1 MRRTPS
7 DSRSVGDVPGAGVFR
22 KFDRSTWTH
31 GPDGTGAET
40 RKSSTRGGGRDE
52 TREPRSGPKGE
63 ERTKS
68 GNPSGS
74 GRTPKRPSTGAGGQ
88 RKAAMSTGT
97 EQSRSR
103 GETTE
108 RRKQLAD
115 VVAAAWKTIAA
126 SVAMRWLARPDQLGT
141 GIADAATERTAKSGT
156 AIVLAAALAAALP
169 LFAPATASGQASE
182 IVKVRRGNGDAS
194 VILTFQ
200 RNLRTDPMPPR
211 ARFGVREPGFATEVP
226 TSLSIN
232 GATLT
237 LQMPT
242 HLHTEPTVEAVW
254 LPEPG
259 ATNNLAYTDG
269 TAISGFTVE
278 ATTAPTVSSATTDAG
293 GNSVTINF
301 DEAMDTTKKPSIS
314 VFTIKADDTVLDLGT
329 DFTYASRSTTIPLA
343 ANTWIEHGQSATIS
357 YSQPSTDPLQDQT
370 QAFLVSFSDLAVTN
384 SVIDDPAVTVF
395 EDGLFLSYPVVLGTT
410 QVPATTAYSVTVD
423 GANRSVSKV
432 AVSSGNLVTLT
443 LSAAV
448 NYGERVTVSY
458 DPPATNPL
466 LDGDGVGMP
475 PIDAAAATNNTAQ
488 AHTRAVVNANQL
500 TITYP
505 AALTTTQVPAAST
518 FSATVERATT
528 VALTV
533 SKVEVSDFTVTLTLS
548 QAVNAAEVVTMT
560 YNRPATNPLLYADGS
575 RALAFSGAAVVN
587 ATKGYFQSAAVLDNQ
602 LGINFDTEL
611 IVGASA
617 PAPAVGQFTVEVEG
631 ARRNVTN
638 IARRGRTATLT
649 LASAVSEGEVVTV
662 GYAKPATNR
671 LKSTAGEIAAF
682 SDQEV
687 LNITGRLPK
696 ISSVA
701 ITSTPALDADGNGTP
716 ETYGANETIDIDIE
730 FNNPVEVIDDGSASN
745 VYVWLDMAPNNTLDL
760 AEDRRAVPFYA
771 TGRGDRIMRFRY
783 TVEAGDRD
791 ADGVFVQP
799 EPNNNTVVFLREGAV
814 VQAPGLSEA
823 LADLTL
829 AGLPFAG
836 DPNHRVDGSRQ
847 AGDRTPPEVSG
858 ATADA
863 TTLKVTFDETLDASS
878 APAGDAF
885 TVSGGRTGT
894 GTAMI
899 SGDTAT
905 VTLDSAVL
913 KDETVT
919 VSYEQPASSPL
930 QDAAGNAVASFS
942 GESVTNLTE
951 RERPIAD
958 AGDDVEADPDERV
971 TLDGSASTDPNGDRL
986 TFAWTQVD
994 GETVTL
1000 SGANSA
1006 RLSFTAPAGSGVLTF
1021 RLTVTDPNGLT
1032 DTDEVSVFVGSPPQ
1046 AGRPVADA
1054 GDDVEVEPGAR
1065 VTFNGV
1071 GSSAPE
1077 DGSLSYTWQQLS
1089 GPSVRLDGA
1098 ASAQVSF
1105 TAPREPSVL
1114 VFRLTVTS
1122 EAGITDTDDVRA
1134 IVGGLRPPVA
1144 DAGND
1149 LEAEPGQR
1157 VTLDGTGSTDPAGFG
1172 LTFAWEQTAGERVA
1186 LSGTDSA
1193 RLSFTAP
1200 ETPGSLSFR
1209 LTVTDRDGLFDTDKV
1224 TVTVGDQGV
1233 SFGDAE
1239 IGTLNLTVGERI
1251 EPVRLPEASGGNGT
1265 LRYSLRS
1272 QPPGFAGLDYD
1283 ARSRWLTGVARDA
1296 GTFTFTW
1303 RATDADGDTA
1313 TVIFLVVV
1321 NSTPSAHAG
1330 NDIAVEPGG
1339 YVRLD
1344 GSRSADPEG
1353 DILTF
1358 AWTQIRGE
1366 QVTLPDPSYVQPSF
1380 SPCLTGLP
1388 TIL

>member
-1 MRRTPS
+1 M
-7 DSRSVGDVPGAGVFR
+7 
-22 KFDRSTWTH
+22 
-31 GPDGTGAET
+31 
-40 RKSSTRGGGRDE
+40 
-52 TREPRSGPKGE
+52 
-63 ERTKS
+63 
-68 GNPSGS
+68 
-74 GRTPKRPSTGAGGQ
+74 
-88 RKAAMSTGT
+88 
-97 EQSRSR
+97 
-103 GETTE
+103 
-108 RRKQLAD
+108 
-115 VVAAAWKTIAA
+115 
-126 SVAMRWLARPDQLGT
+126 
-141 GIADAATERTAKSGT
+141 
-156 AIVLAAALAAALP
+156 
-169 LFAPATASGQASE
+169 
-182 IVKVRRGNGDAS
+182 
-194 VILTFQ
+194 
-200 RNLRTDPMPPR
+200 
-211 ARFGVREPGFATEVP
+211 
-226 TSLSIN
+226 
-232 GATLT
+232 
-237 LQMPT
+237 
-242 HLHTEPTVEAVW
+242 
-254 LPEPG
+254 
-259 ATNNLAYTDG
+259 
-269 TAISGFTVE
+269 
-278 ATTAPTVSSATTDAG
+278 
-293 GNSVTINF
+293 NS
-301 DEAMDTTKKPSIS
+301 
-314 VFTIKADDTVLDLGT
+314 
-329 DFTYASRSTTIPLA
+329 
-343 ANTWIEHGQSATIS
+343 
-357 YSQPSTDPLQDQT
+357 
-370 QAFLVSFSDLAVTN
+370 
-384 SVIDDPAVTVF
+384 
-395 EDGLFLSYPVVLGTT
+395 
-410 QVPATTAYSVTVD
+410 
-423 GANRSVSKV
+423 
-432 AVSSGNLVTLT
+432 
-443 LSAAV
+443 
-448 NYGERVTVSY
+448 
-458 DPPATNPL
+458 
-466 LDGDGVGMP
+466 
-475 PIDAAAATNNTAQ
+475 
-488 AHTRAVVNANQL
+488 
-500 TITYP
+500 
-505 AALTTTQVPAAST
+505 
-518 FSATVERATT
+518 
-528 VALTV
+528 
-533 SKVEVSDFTVTLTLS
+533 
-548 QAVNAAEVVTMT
+548 
-560 YNRPATNPLLYADGS
+560 
-575 RALAFSGAAVVN
+575 
-587 ATKGYFQSAAVLDNQ
+587 TKGYFQSAAVLGDE

-611 IVGASA
+611 IIGAGA
-617 PAPAVGQFTVEVEG
+617 PAPAVGSFTVEVEG
-631 ARRNVTN
+631 ASRSVTN

-649 LASAVSEGEVVTV
+649 LASAVSAGENVTV
-662 GYAKPATNR
+662 GYAKPATNP
-671 LKSTAGEIAAF
+671 LKTTAGEVAAF
-682 SDQEV
+682 SDEEV
-687 LNITGRLPK
+687 LNLTGRLPA
-696 ISSVA
+696 ITSVT
-701 ITSTPALDADGNGTP
+701 ITSTPGVDTDGNGTP
-716 ETYGANETIDIDIE
+716 DTYGLNETIDIDVE
-730 FNNPVEVIDDGSASN
+730 FDNPVEVIDDGSAGN
-745 VYVWLDMAPNNTLDL
+745 VYVRLDMAPNNTLDL
-760 AEDRRAVPFYA
+760 AADRRAVPFHA

-783 TVEAGDRD
+783 TVEAADQD

-799 EPNNNTVVFLREGAV
+799 DPNNNTVVFLSSGAAV
-814 VQAPGLSEA
+814 HAPGLSEA
-823 LADLTL
+823 VADLTL

-836 DPNHRVDGSRQ
+836 DPSHRVDGSRQ

-919 VSYEQPASSPL
+919 VSYEQPATSPL

-942 GESVTNLTE
+942 DQSVTNLTE

-1006 RLSFTAPAGSGVLTF
+1006 RLSFTAPAGAGVLTF

-1065 VTFNGV
+1065 VTFNGAN
-1071 GSSAPE
+1071 SSAPE
-1077 DGSLSYTWQQLS
+1077 DGSLSYTWQQLA

-1105 TAPREPSVL
+1105 TAPREPGVL

-1122 EAGITDTDDVRA
+1122 EAGLTDTDDVRA

-1157 VTLDGTGSTDPAGFG
+1157 VTLDGTGSTDPAGYG

-1200 ETPGSLSFR
+1200 ETPGSLTFR
-1209 LTVTDRDGLFDTDKV
+1209 LRVTDHDGLFDTDKV
-1224 TVTVGDQGV
+1224 TVTVGDRGV

-1239 IGTLNLTVGERI
+1239 IGTLNLSMGERI

-1283 ARSRWLTGVARDA
+1283 AHSRWLTGVPRDA

-1344 GSRSADPEG
+1344 GSRSADPNG

-1380 SPCLTGLP
+1380 TAPWWPEALVFRLTVTDPSGLSDSDEVTVTVRDTAPTFGNAVVSPMVLDLGHEIAPVGLP
-1388 TIL
+1388 VATGGNGALSYDLASDPAGLAGLDFEPQTRELSGTPHTKGRFVFTYRADDEDGNRDDSDAALLTFVVTVQASREARKKALTRTLAAVGSSALSSALDSIGSRFVDTTPGTSVVLGGQHISFVAADGHRGGRSGCPAGGQGSGMNRQRDAGACGYQSRAAGWSDLMSSSSFSMALNEPASPTLLGVWGGGDLMAFEGAPDPGTRYQGEA